1 MALLAVA
8 TVALVFGIHS
18 YRHRFVR
25 SDADL
30 VRWLPDRGG
39 TVFFANVRA
48 LRHAGML
55 NLLTGTKSVADPE
68 YQNFVRET
76 HFDYS
81 KNLDAVAGEVDTERV
96 FFILRGNFDW
106 RKLREYAVA
115 HAGSCARGVC
125 KVRGTRAGRWVSFR
139 AIQPDV
145 MALALSNDTSAV
157 DILRGA
163 RRVALRIP
171 REPVWVNVSMSLLKN
186 PVNLPQEVRIFGIL
200 LQSADSVLLSL
211 GESADNSGP
220 PFRMELDAAC
230 PSEATAD
237 TTRNQLE
244 IETKML
250 KLELA
255 REHRQPDPAD
265 LTGLLTAGTFQVV
278 NQHVIGRWPVRK
290 ELLNALK

>member
-1 MALLAVA
+1 M
-8 TVALVFGIHS
+8 
-18 YRHRFVR
+18 
-25 SDADL
+25 
-30 VRWLPDRGG
+30 
-39 TVFFANVRA
+39 FFANVRA

-55 NLLTGTKSVADPE
+55 NLLTGRKSVADPE
-68 YQNFVRET
+68 YQDFVRQT

-81 KNLDAVAGEVDTERV
+81 RNLDTVAGEVDSEGV

-106 RKLREYAVA
+106 RKLREYAAA
-115 HAGSCARGVC
+115 HGGSCAKGVC

-145 MALALSNDTSAV
+145 MAIGLSNDTSAV
-157 DILRGA
+157 ERLRRA
-163 RRVALRIP
+163 RSVALRIP
-171 REPVWVNVSMSLLKN
+171 PDPVWVNVSMSLIRN
-186 PVNLPQEVRIFGIL
+186 PVPLPQEVRIFAIL
-200 LQSADSVLLSL
+200 MQSANSVLLSL
-211 GESADNSGP
+211 GESADNDGP
-220 PFRMELDAAC
+220 PFRIELDAAC
-230 PSEATAD
+230 PSEATAE

-250 KLELA
+250 RLELA

-278 NQHVIGRWPVRK
+278 NEHVIGRWPVRK